1 MSPSTPTDGVKA
13 FWSRPSTIEEGPGPW
28 WLAAIVFGALAVG
41 VVLVRWWPEAKSV
54 RTWLAPAAMV
64 IALVGA
70 MVALAAGEVPFTV
83 VALAAIAMGAA
94 LSEAPPRDNLA
105 WSLVGPAVV
114 ALAPVLPLPSRS
126 ATLVVWLIAAA
137 VLAAIVIRSKD
148 IWRRELDWR
157 SLPQAG
163 AWELLA
169 SRPSSQTNPIGT
181 SRSRWSLPQALAS
194 LSRPCHCAW

>member
-1 MSPSTPTDGVKA
+1 
-13 FWSRPSTIEEGPGPW
+13 
-28 WLAAIVFGALAVG
+28 
-41 VVLVRWWPEAKSV
+41 
-54 RTWLAPAAMV
+54 
-64 IALVGA
+64 

-83 VALAAIAMGAA
+83 AHLAAIALGAA

-148 IWRRELDWR
+148 KWRRELSDSHSR
-157 SLPQAG
+157 PQAG

-169 SRPSSQTNPIGT
+169 SRPSSQINPIGT
-181 SRSRWSLPQALAS
+181 SRFRWSLPQALAS
-194 LSRPCHCAW
+194 QLRPCRCVR